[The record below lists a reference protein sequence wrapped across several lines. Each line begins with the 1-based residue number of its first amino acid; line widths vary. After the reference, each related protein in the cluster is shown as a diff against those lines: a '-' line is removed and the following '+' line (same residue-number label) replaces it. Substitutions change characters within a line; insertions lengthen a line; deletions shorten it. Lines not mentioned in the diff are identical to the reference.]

1 MLCVFWIAH
10 LALLARVRAADR
22 RFAWLNLAFLLFTTF
37 VPPLTAFV
45 DRSGGNAAAVLYGAN
60 LLAILACEA
69 AMWRRALAGLTDLP
83 PDAAGAGVAQGAAP
97 LRRRR
102 AHDRRGDRPRA
113 ASRPR

>member
-1 MLCVFWIAH
+1 MC
-10 LALLARVRAADR
+10 ARADR

-83 PDAAGAGVAQGAAP
+83 PDAAGEAWRKA
-97 LRRRR
+97 RRRF
-102 AHDRRGDRPRA
+102 AVAGLTIA
-113 ASRPR
+113 AAIALGLLEVALATPTPSRPTSTCC